1 MNTIIDGDQSECT
14 CVLAHGAGAPMDS
27 EFMTIFARGLAAK
40 GIQVVRFEFP
50 YMQERRLNGKKRP
63 PDRQP
68 VLLARYAELLKT
80 IEGPL
85 VIAGKSMGGRM
96 SSLLVSEGL
105 ADNKVK
111 GVLALGYPFHPVGK
125 PEKSRTDHFSSIC
138 VPMCIM
144 QGTRDKLGDAA
155 WVADAVIPNN
165 IEINWFEDGDHDL
178 KPRVKSGLTHQ
189 QHLQSAIDKSAQFI
203 RKCLDSVNELSR

>member
-1 MNTIIDGDQSECT
+1 MNTIIDGGQSGYT

-27 EFMTIFARGLAAK
+27 EFMTFFAKGLAAK

-68 VLLARYAELLKT
+68 ILLASYAELLKT
-80 IEGPL
+80 IKGPV

-96 SSLLVSEGL
+96 ASVLASEGV
-105 ADNKVK
+105 AAEQVK

-125 PEKSRTDHFSSIC
+125 PEKSRTDHFPLIN
-138 VPMCIM
+138 VPMSIM
-144 QGTRDKLGDAA
+144 QGTRDKLGDSS
-155 WVADAVIPNN
+155 WVADARIPNS
-165 IEINWFEDGDHDL
+165 IDINWFEDGDHDL
-178 KPRVKSGLTHQ
+178 KPRVKSGMTHQ
-189 QHLQSAIDKSAQFI
+189 QHLQGAIDKSAQFI
-203 RKCLDSVNELSR
+203 RKCLDAVN